1 MLDKEVHRHLLQLQ
15 ELPPQ
20 SLKYTNSLLKKKVK
34 VVMVV
39 TEVMEVK
46 VDIKAVHKDM
56 VVSTVVL
63 TVVPT
68 VEQAKT
74 SRSQS
79 LIFKFLNFPNLKEF
93 LEIFQRS
100 LCL

>member
-1 MLDKEVHRHLLQLQ
+1 
-15 ELPPQ
+15 
-20 SLKYTNSLLKKKVK
+20 
-34 VVMVV
+34 MVV

-56 VVSTVVL
+56 AVSTVVL

-68 VEQAKT
+68 VEQATT